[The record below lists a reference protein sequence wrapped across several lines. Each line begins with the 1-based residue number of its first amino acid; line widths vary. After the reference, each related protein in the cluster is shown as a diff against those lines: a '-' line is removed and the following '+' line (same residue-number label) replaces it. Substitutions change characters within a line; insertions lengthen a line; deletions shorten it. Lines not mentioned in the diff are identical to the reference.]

1 MEEQKTT
8 APTGAAGGPAKGEK
22 NTGMAIVAYI
32 LFFIPLLAGAHKDP
46 FVKFHVKQGLVLF
59 CLWVITWLLDAFI
72 PWYWW
77 WSFYWIVRLLQLGI
91 FVLMIVGI
99 INASQGKEEPLP
111 VVGQF
116 AKIFK
121 F

>member
-1 MEEQKTT
+1 MEEQMQQTPTKTKT
-8 APTGAAGGPAKGEK
+8 PSGEK

-32 LFFIPLLAGAHKDP
+32 LFFIPLLIGAHKDP

-59 CLWVITWLLDAFI
+59 CIAIIIWIIAAII

-77 WSFYWIVRLLQLGI
+77 WNLFWIVRILQLGLL
-91 FVLMIVGI
+91 VLVILGI

-111 VVGQF
+111 IVGQF
-116 AKIFK
+116 AKLFK